1 MQDTTLLQMITD
13 DMVPTRQLHELLQ
26 AESLILQG
34 RDMDEMEHVLA
45 QKQALVILLEQHGR
59 RRSQVLT
66 GLGLPSNRQGL
77 EQLASHSD
85 IGEQLLAAADELN
98 ALIAECQTLN
108 ERNGSLIQLQQVSTA
123 HQLRILNGGDT
134 PTLYDSRG
142 STAGRA
148 RPRPLSQA

>member
-13 DMVPTRQLHELLQ
+13 DMAPTRQLLDLLQ
-26 AESLILQG
+26 AESLVLHG
-34 RDMDEMEHVLA
+34 RDMTEMEKVLA
-45 QKQALVILLEQHGR
+45 QKQALVIQLEQRGR
-59 RRSQVLT
+59 KRSQVLAS
-66 GLGLPSNRQGL
+66 LGLPANRSGL
-77 EQLASHSD
+77 AELASQSD
-85 IGEQLLAAADELN
+85 IGEQLLQAGDELSG
-98 ALIAECQTLN
+98 LIADCQAIN
-108 ERNGSLIQLQQVSTA
+108 EQNGKLIELQQMTTA